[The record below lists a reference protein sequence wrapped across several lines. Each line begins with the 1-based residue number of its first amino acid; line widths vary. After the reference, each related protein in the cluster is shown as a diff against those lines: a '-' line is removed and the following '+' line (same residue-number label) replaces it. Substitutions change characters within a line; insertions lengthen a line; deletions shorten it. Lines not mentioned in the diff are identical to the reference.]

1 MATMCVNGLMTL
13 LFAASRGHESMILLR
28 FLTGVGCGG
37 SVPVVFALPAE
48 SVPASFRGSA
58 ITVVATFWMVGSIT
72 VASLAWALIPWYG
85 WRVFAAGCAVPPL
98 ACALV
103 VHVLVHESPRYL
115 LVQGNV
121 AQAGQV
127 VGSMQQFS
135 GFCGE
140 SLTRSASAHEPSVR
154 ADASVRLRPLQSQNV
169 AGGALEEDGATS
181 GAARR
186 GSVGFMCSA
195 QGFRSGVRA
204 VGSLWHPRLRRQT
217 LLLCVVWVGICF
229 GWYGLSNWIPTI
241 LKAKR
246 VSLCWSGELSP
257 SCLYETALVVALFN
271 APGNLLSL
279 ALVDRIGRN
288 WLMSVSVVVAAT
300 AVMLAGVS
308 ADSTATGVLFCV
320 FNAVSVIS
328 WNVLDVLSVEMFPT
342 VLRGVAMG
350 LLSSLGRIAAMVA
363 QPVFS
368 LASAESALL
377 VSSAALAVAACATMF
392 LPNLARAPL
401 SDL

>member
-169 AGGALEEDGATS
+169 AGGAPQTRMPQRAHGPNPAPESLR
-181 GAARR
+181 AA
-186 GSVGFMCSA
+186 
-195 QGFRSGVRA
+195 
-204 VGSLWHPRLRRQT
+204 H
-217 LLLCVVWVGICF
+217 
-229 GWYGLSNWIPTI
+229 
-241 LKAKR
+241 
-246 VSLCWSGELSP
+246 
-257 SCLYETALVVALFN
+257 
-271 APGNLLSL
+271 
-279 ALVDRIGRN
+279 
-288 WLMSVSVVVAAT
+288 
-300 AVMLAGVS
+300 
-308 ADSTATGVLFCV
+308 
-320 FNAVSVIS
+320 
-328 WNVLDVLSVEMFPT
+328 
-342 VLRGVAMG
+342 
-350 LLSSLGRIAAMVA
+350 
-363 QPVFS
+363 
-368 LASAESALL
+368 ESH
-377 VSSAALAVAACATMF
+377 
-392 LPNLARAPL
+392 
-401 SDL
+401 